1 KKQTPLSATTDIL
14 KMSDEKWIL
23 NRLVRVRKIMR
34 EHLAIAMG
42 QVSKRASAYCSWDCL
57 REHKE
62 QKEKNWEF
70 IKNGM
75 LFEEETG
82 EEAELMGMVLKSISN
97 PAILRHE
104 LMARCRG

>member
-1 KKQTPLSATTDIL
+1 DAALIIVYELLARFVRSLGIKPARKYKKQTPLSATTDIL

-62 QKEKNWEF
+62 
-70 IKNGM
+70 
-75 LFEEETG
+75 
-82 EEAELMGMVLKSISN
+82 
-97 PAILRHE
+97 
-104 LMARCRG
+104 